1 MPRLP
6 HPSTDELRRDP
17 LPLRGRTAL
26 VTGAS
31 RRGGIGHA
39 VARRLAA
46 YAALLAGMAVSRD

>member
-1 MPRLP
+1 MPKFP
-6 HPSTDELRRDP
+6 PPAPEALRRDP

-39 VARRLAA
+39 
-46 YAALLAGMAVSRD
+46 